1 MPKRYKDLY
10 SILKHP
16 KIKLKIGEK
25 VVQTIRIKKI
35 FIVAM
40 MLVTTKLLVIMRVVM
55 IMMTWMIFLTKH
67 DNDISG
73 CQVVLARRG
82 ML

>member
-35 FIVAM
+35 FIVGDFIDVY
-40 MLVTTKLLVIMRVVM
+40 LDDRTPGSSVRL
-55 IMMTWMIFLTKH
+55 H
-67 DNDISG
+67 DVRS
-73 CQVVLARRG
+73 
-82 ML
+82 